1 MQKTKGLVKRLLA
14 LGLSVTTI
22 ATSISTGY
30 VPTYAKAATVTQEE
44 TKTDSTDATN
54 EKEPKVATIS
64 FSEDAL
70 LQKAVDNAGFTIDV
84 TTGKVKA
91 AAIRYND
98 RLLSIGVDYTAKA
111 VKTAQQEASDRTTY
125 TYDVII
131 EGQGAY
137 SGAYTRHGVTQVQKK
152 EVAATSKTATTSDAA
167 KGTVKRVANK
177 KGVTYTA
184 EDWHITW
191 NDSLP
196 KNPQG
201 QPIFIYKGSE
211 KYHKVNTYNKDLEKV
226 SIDEKMKNLYALEKA
241 LKGIDKRIVEVAGT
255 EYSESTEKH
264 TLVNSNGLNLV
275 QKANYFKFVGQCV
288 AKEGEQ
294 TKSGY
299 DFFLGN
305 KFEEFNPEE
314 FAKKIVKLTV
324 DQLGGEACESNKY
337 KAVLHP
343 DVVTSLMRAYIG
355 HANAEEVQKNSSLF
369 IGKIGQKIASNKV
382 TIEDK
387 PLQKNVFARW
397 FDDEGVATYNK
408 PIIKNG
414 RLETYLYNLTTAAK
428 AGVQTTGNGYG
439 GGSKRGIAS
448 SFLSLKPGKK
458 SLEQLFEEVGN
469 GVYITDVSGLH
480 AGLNP
485 QSGNFSLQ
493 STGFMIENG
502 KKGKPL
508 DLITVSGNLLEIFKD
523 VLEVGNDV
531 TVSPSGVSAESLLI
545 KKIAVSGK

>member
-1 MQKTKGLVKRLLA
+1 MGKYDKFFALAKEAGLEQVELSISEFRSLNISLFHGEVDEYKDNNGYAIVARGILNGKCGSASCDVWNKDKAAWLVKE
-14 LGLSVTTI
+14 I
-22 ATSISTGY
+22 
-30 VPTYAKAATVTQEE
+30 
-44 TKTDSTDATN
+44 
-54 EKEPKVATIS
+54 
-64 FSEDAL
+64 
-70 LQKAVDNAGFTIDV
+70 
-84 TTGKVKA
+84 
-91 AAIRYND
+91 
-98 RLLSIGVDYTAKA
+98 
-111 VKTAQQEASDRTTY
+111 
-125 TYDVII
+125 
-131 EGQGAY
+131 
-137 SGAYTRHGVTQVQKK
+137 
-152 EVAATSKTATTSDAA
+152 
-167 KGTVKRVANK
+167 VANAK
-177 KGVTYTA
+177 VI
-184 EDWHITW
+184 E
-191 NDSLP
+191 NDD
-196 KNPQG
+196 
-201 QPIFIYKGSE
+201 PIFIFKGSE

-241 LKGIDKRIVEVAGT
+241 MKGIDKRIVEVAGT

-264 TLVNSNGLNLV
+264 TLMNSNGLNLV
-275 QKANYFKFVGQCV
+275 QKSNYFTFVGQCV

-369 IGKIGQKIASNKV
+369 IGKIGQKIASSKV

-428 AGVQTTGNGYG
+428 AGVKTTGNGYG

-458 SLEQLFEEVGN
+458 SLDQLFEEVGN

-545 KKIAVSGK
+545 KKIVVSGK